1 MVKTSFGSWA
11 FVFGPYASHPVSFE
25 KSARRIKEA
34 GYDAVEICGVGG
46 QVTQK
51 AYPSKESRAQLKTLL
66 DDLGLERSGYLCDQT
81 GWDPSEAENKQRYLE
96 RFSRHLELCK
106 DLDAGDVRV
115 DTVAPPEK
123 CRKEAHR
130 QEALSRV
137 AEVFTEAAEAA
148 SQAGVRLHWEFE
160 PSFLFNKPSEI
171 AALLERVPHAN
182 FFVQFDTSHAYACAV
197 AGARHVGAKETLE
210 GGVGELLERLAPR
223 IGSLHLADGDGSLY
237 SGTTS
242 VHLPFG
248 TGRIEWA
255 QLLPRAAALEAVR
268 YWTVDL
274 AFWPSAW
281 SILEASRTFLAR
293 HAPAPAVQA

>member
-11 FVFGPYASHPVSFE
+11 FVLGPYASHPVSFE
-25 KSARRIKEA
+25 KSVRRIKEA
-34 GYDAVEICGVGG
+34 GFDAVEICGVGG

-51 AYPSKESRAQLKTLL
+51 AYPSKESRAQLKALL

-106 DLDAGDVRV
+106 DLDVADIRV
-115 DTVAPPEK
+115 DTVAAPEK
-123 CRKEAHR
+123 YRKEADR
-130 QEALSRV
+130 ERALAQV
-137 AEVFTEAAEAA
+137 AEVFQEAAETAA
-148 SQAGVRLHWEFE
+148 QSGVRLHWEFE

-171 AALLERVPHAN
+171 DALLARVPHPN

-197 AGARHVGAKETLE
+197 AGARQSGAKETLE
-210 GGVGELLERLAPR
+210 GGVMELLDRLAPR

-237 SGTTS
+237 HDTTS

-248 TGRIEWA
+248 VGRLDWSA
-255 QLLPRAAALEAVR
+255 LLARAVGLQGVR

-274 AFWPSAW
+274 AFWPAAW
-281 SILEASRTFLAR
+281 SILEASRAFVAKR
-293 HAPAPAVQA
+293 APEPAAQA